1 MDGYPRY
8 ADDDAAHHGVLQRRK
23 RHTRREVRE
32 HLSTWFALSQEEI
45 DQLIPSGKQTRLQ
58 NRVMWAHTYLSHA
71 GLLNKIRIAT
81 YLITERGKTVLADKP
96 ARIDDRYLMR
106 FPEYQEWKK
115 KKPVA
120 AAPAEKPT
128 PVLDSR
134 TPEEI
139 FEDAYQEIREN
150 LANELLEIV
159 KSCPPAFFEQ
169 LVVDLLVKMGYGG
182 SSREAARAVGKSG
195 DEGIDGIIDEDRL
208 GLDAIYIQAKRWNN
222 GVVGRPE
229 IQKFAGA
236 LIGKRASK
244 GIFITTSSFSNDAIS
259 YATNIE
265 THIVLINGVRLAELM
280 VDYNV
285 GVTIVNSY
293 EIKRVDLDY
302 FGNGG

>member
-1 MDGYPRY
+1 ME
-8 ADDDAAHHGVLQRRK
+8 K
-23 RHTRREVRE
+23 R
-32 HLSTWFALSQEEI
+32 
-45 DQLIPSGKQTRLQ
+45 
-58 NRVMWAHTYLSHA
+58 
-71 GLLNKIRIAT
+71 
-81 YLITERGKTVLADKP
+81 
-96 ARIDDRYLMR
+96 
-106 FPEYQEWKK
+106 
-115 KKPVA
+115 KPVA
-120 AAPAEKPT
+120 AAPAEKPA
-128 PVLDSR
+128 PVQEDR

-139 FEDAYQEIREN
+139 FEDAYQEIRES
-150 LANELLEIV
+150 LTNELLEIV
-159 KSCPPAFFEQ
+159 KSCPLADFEQ

-182 SSREAARAVGKSG
+182 SWRDAARAVGKSG

-208 GLDAIYIQAKRWNN
+208 GLDAIYIQAKRWSS

-265 THIVLINGVRLAELM
+265 THIVLIDGVRLAELM

-293 EIKRVDLDY
+293 EIKRVDSDY

>member
-1 MDGYPRY
+1 MAIPDFQTMMLPIMEFYSDG
-8 ADDDAAHHGVLQRRK
+8 K
-23 RHTRREVRE
+23 EHTRREVRE
-32 HLSTWFALSQEEI
+32 ALSTKYALSQEEI

-58 NRVMWAHTYLSHA
+58 NRIMWSHTYLAHA

-81 YLITERGKTVLADKP
+81 YVITERGTSVLAEKP
-96 ARIDDRYLMR
+96 ARIDDRYLLR
-106 FPEYQEWKK
+106 FTEYQEWKK
-115 KKPVA
+115 RKPVA
-120 AAPAEKPT
+120 AAPAEKPV
-128 PVLDSR
+128 PVQEDR

-139 FEDAYQEIREN
+139 FEDAYQEIRES
-150 LANELLEIV
+150 LTNELLEIV
-159 KSCPPAFFEQ
+159 KSCSLADFEQ

-182 SSREAARAVGKSG
+182 SWRDAARAVGKSG

-208 GLDAIYIQAKRWNN
+208 GLDAIYIQAKRWSS

-229 IQKFAGA
+229 IQKFSGA

-265 THIVLINGVRLAELM
+265 THIVLIDGVRLAELM

-285 GVTIVNSY
+285 GVTTVNSY
-293 EIKRVDLDY
+293 EIKRVDSDY